1 MVRWQK
7 VRAVASFEF
16 WSTVKRKGYL
26 ITTFG
31 MPLFLGLY
39 GLLVSIPGYFV
50 AKSEQSE
57 VNLYAVVDE
66 ADVLRLEGEV
76 ELPVFDLPPEAQA
89 ALELA
94 ASNNPMVRSLK
105 EGSAVFTPFDSLE
118 EAKEAV
124 VAERLQGIYHIS
136 PDYMTSGR
144 VDSYRRDGGITSA
157 EMATDQFRRLLRD
170 RMLSGRVPEDIA
182 ARLDNTIAER
192 KQWIIAD
199 DGEIEPFSVAE
210 LVARFAI
217 PGIFAILLF
226 ISLMM
231 TSGYLLQGTA
241 TEKENKVI
249 EVVLSSADPD
259 ELLMGKLI
267 GLGGAGLLQVFVWS
281 SMILG
286 GSFVAAGILAL
297 AGVPIPWKMIGVGVT
312 FFIATYLF
320 IGSLILASGSIGG
333 NLKESQQ
340 FSMVWTLLMVVPFFF
355 MALLINEPNGTIA
368 RVLTWIPFTSA
379 LTLLMR
385 LTLEPDGVTW
395 LEIVG
400 AFLVLVAATWMA
412 IRFGARLFRVG
423 LLLTGSRPKLR
434 EILRQARLV
443 DR

>member
-1 MVRWQK
+1 MVRSQK
-7 VRAVASFEF
+7 VKAVASFEF

-39 GLLVSIPGYFV
+39 GLLISIPGYFV
-50 AKSEQSE
+50 AKSEESE
-57 VNLYAVVDE
+57 VNLYAVIDE
-66 ADVLRLEGEV
+66 GDVLRLEGDV
-76 ELPVFDLPPEAQA
+76 ELPVLDLPPEAQA

-94 ASNNPMVRSLK
+94 AANNPMMRSLK
-105 EGSAVFTPFDSLE
+105 EGGAVFTPFDSLE

-124 VAERLQGIYHIS
+124 VAERIRGIYHL
-136 PDYMTSGR
+136 PADYMTSGR
-144 VDSYRRDGGITSA
+144 VEIYRREGGVTSA

-170 RMLSGRVPEDIA
+170 RMLAGRVPEDIA
-182 ARLDNTIAER
+182 ARLESTMPER
-192 KQWIIAD
+192 KQWVIAET
-199 DGEIEPFSVAE
+199 GEIEPFNVVE
-210 LVARFAI
+210 LIARFAI
-217 PGIFAILLF
+217 PGVFAILLF

-241 TEKENKVI
+241 IEKENKVI

-259 ELLMGKLI
+259 ELLMGKLL

-281 SMILG
+281 SMILA
-286 GSFVAAGILAL
+286 GSFVAAGVLAL
-297 AGVPIPWKMIGVGVT
+297 AGVPIPWKMIGVGVV

-320 IGSLILASGSIGG
+320 VGSLILASGSIGG

-355 MALLINEPNGTIA
+355 MAILITEPNGTLA
-368 RVLTWIPFTSA
+368 QVLTWIPFTSA
-379 LTLLMR
+379 LTLLIR
-385 LTLEPDGVTW
+385 LTLEPEGVPW
-395 LEIVG
+395 FQIIG
-400 AFLVLVAATWMA
+400 AFAILLAATWVA
-412 IRFGARLFRVG
+412 IRMGARLFRVG

-434 EILRQARLV
+434 EILRQARLA